1 MYPEKYIVDE
11 QSRLY
16 GRVRNGGRENVCFDH
31 LQRDQVSGGGVLEWL
46 VSLLFLWHF
55 DLFCLLLQNE
65 NVECSIESSNSLIL
79 IS

>member
-1 MYPEKYIVDE
+1 MDE

-16 GRVRNGGRENVCFDH
+16 GRVRNAGRESVCFDH
-31 LQRDQVSGGGVLEWL
+31 LQRDQVSGGVCVLEWL

-65 NVECSIESSNSLIL
+65 NVECSIESSNSFIL
-79 IS
+79 N